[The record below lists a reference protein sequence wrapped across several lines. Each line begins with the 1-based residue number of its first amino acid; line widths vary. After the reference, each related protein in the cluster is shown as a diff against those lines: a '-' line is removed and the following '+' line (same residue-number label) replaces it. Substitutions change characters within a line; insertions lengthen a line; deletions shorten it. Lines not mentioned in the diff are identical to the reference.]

1 MSSSIGPGLAVL
13 LACAALFPLLLKAQ
27 QNPAQEVSTR
37 DVEPTFKLQVERNV
51 VTVRVVVRN
60 AKGEA
65 VDNLR
70 QEDFQLFDRG
80 KKQTI
85 MNFSV
90 EKLALSTAVGT
101 GSKPSQ
107 PEPGA
112 PLAPPSSFT
121 PPRRFVALYF
131 DDVNTGM
138 SGLARTRDA
147 ADRFLQASLHL
158 GDRVGVFT
166 ASGQKPVDFTDDLA
180 KVRQALADLRPRP
193 LFATEQTY
201 GEMSPYE
208 AYLIAML
215 NDPNA
220 IALAIEQAQDAASLS
235 GAQNPTPQ
243 ANQPQVVDPLK
254 SQAGREALAQAQR
267 ILSATESQAKVTLLG
282 IESLVRLMSALP
294 GQRSLVIV
302 SDGFLSETLGE
313 ALSQISDRALRAN
326 VVINALDARG
336 LYVGLVGADASVAG
350 RDMPEDPNMRSL
362 KESLMREQAVRESD
376 GMGTLAQNTGGILY
390 ENNNDLEAGFR
401 RVAALPDTSYTLA
414 FSPDNLKHDGAFHP
428 LKVTLVSAKGLSVLA
443 RKGYYAPKRAE
454 DLAAQEKEDIQDAAF
469 SINEMQGL
477 PIQVDTQFFMIDKS
491 DAEVD
496 VLTHVDLRAL
506 HFRKEGDRNLAN
518 LTFVTALFDRDG
530 HYLTGQQKYLELRL
544 RNVNLEKFLRTGIRI
559 ETDFNVQAG
568 IYLVRA
574 VVRDS
579 ESGQISALN
588 RTVEIPY

>member
-1 MSSSIGPGLAVL
+1 
-13 LACAALFPLLLKAQ
+13 
-27 QNPAQEVSTR
+27 
-37 DVEPTFKLQVERNV
+37 
-51 VTVRVVVRN
+51 
-60 AKGEA
+60 
-65 VDNLR
+65 
-70 QEDFQLFDRG
+70 
-80 KKQTI
+80 

-147 ADRFLQASLHL
+147 ADRFLQASLHP

-193 LFATEQTY
+193 LFATDQTY

-235 GAQNPTPQ
+235 GAQNPTPEASQ
-243 ANQPQVVDPLK
+243 ANQPPVVDPLK

-282 IESLVRLMSALP
+282 VESLVRLMSALP

-313 ALSQISDRALRAN
+313 SLSQISDRALRAN

-362 KESLMREQAVRESD
+362 KERLMREQAVRESD
-376 GMGTLAQNTGGILY
+376 GMGTLAQNTGGTLY

-401 RVAALPDTSYTLA
+401 RVAAIPATSYMLA
-414 FSPDNLKHDGAFHP
+414 FSPEDLKHDGAFHP
-428 LKVTLVSAKGLSVLA
+428 LKVTLVSAKGFSVQA
-443 RKGYYAPKRAE
+443 RKGYYAPGRAQ
-454 DLAAQEKEDIQDAAF
+454 DIAVQEKEDLQDAAF

-530 HYLTGQQKYLELRL
+530 HYLTGQQKYLELHL
-544 RNVNLEKFLRTGIRI
+544 RNVNLEKFLRTGVRI
-559 ETDFNVQAG
+559 ETDFNVKAG
-568 IYLVRA
+568 TYLVRA